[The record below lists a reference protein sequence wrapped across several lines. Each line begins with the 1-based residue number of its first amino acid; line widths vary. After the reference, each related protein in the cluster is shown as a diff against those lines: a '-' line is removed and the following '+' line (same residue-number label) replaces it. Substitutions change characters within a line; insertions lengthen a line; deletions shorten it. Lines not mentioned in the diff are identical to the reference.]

1 MCSGAGA
8 ANSIISIK
16 EEHTCHYT
24 VVFATPFLCQH
35 PLFTDEVRGRGEIGL
50 AGRGA
55 ASGGSDGGT
64 LRGGGDAHG

>member
-35 PLFTDEVRGRGEIGL
+35 PLFTDEVRGRGEIGV

-55 ASGGSDGGT
+55 ARGV
-64 LRGGGDAHG
+64 RHPFEHGGGDAHG